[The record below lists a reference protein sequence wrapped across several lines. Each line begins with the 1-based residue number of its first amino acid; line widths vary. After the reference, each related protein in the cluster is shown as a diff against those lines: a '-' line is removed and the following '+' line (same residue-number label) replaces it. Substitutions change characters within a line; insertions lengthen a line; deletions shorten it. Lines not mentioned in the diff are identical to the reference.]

1 MSKRKLFLKDI
12 VVNTVAFG
20 VYMVAHHII
29 MLPYLAKVLP
39 VEVNA
44 QLLLFLM
51 LASIYTASFGN
62 EFGVLYQVRM
72 GRNPGDTVFS
82 DVYRLLHWSNL
93 LLIVISI
100 PLLLIL
106 DFSMQETL
114 ALTFITLL
122 WNIRMFYHSVLRHR
136 KQFKAIFVSNL
147 GYLLGVAAAIVLL
160 VKGVNIYWLPLM
172 LGEILSTLI
181 ALLKDKEFMKKTK
194 ARSSEYKVI
203 RKEGLNLVGA
213 AVLGNIPSY
222 GDKILVLPL
231 LGSSNMSAYYAGNS
245 LSKGLMLLVN
255 PVNGVLL
262 SWLSTDAGDNK
273 RSLTKRM
280 LRANLIIVI
289 ALALIS
295 YPLIYLATYLL
306 YRQFLDVVL
315 AIIIPLAIS
324 AAFSTGTTVL
334 KVIFLRY
341 YKISAIKYINL
352 LKIILFTGLAL
363 LGAYLGGLLGFTIA
377 IAVSNCIIWL
387 IYFFS
392 MFRSD

>member
-20 VYMVAHHII
+20 VYMLAHHII
-29 MLPYLAKVLP
+29 MLPYLAKILP
-39 VEVNA
+39 VEVNS
-44 QLLLFLM
+44 QLLLYLM
-51 LASIYTASFGN
+51 LASIFTASFGN

-72 GRNPGDTVFS
+72 GRNPSETAFS
-82 DVYRLLHWSNL
+82 DVYRLLHCSNL
-93 LLIVISI
+93 LLIVIFV
-100 PLLLIL
+100 PMLLIL
-106 DFSMQETL
+106 HFSVVESL
-114 ALTFITLL
+114 ALTLVTLL

-136 KQFKAIFVSNL
+136 KQFKSIFVSNL
-147 GYLLGVAAAIVLL
+147 GYLLGIAAAIVLL
-160 VKGVNIYWLPLM
+160 AKGVDIYWLPL
-172 LGEILSTLI
+172 LFGEFISTFI
-181 ALLKDKEFMKKTK
+181 TIFKDKDFLKKIK
-194 ARSSEYKVI
+194 ARSSEYKDI
-203 RKEGLNLVGA
+203 RREGLDLVGA
-213 AVLGNIPSY
+213 AVLGNIPGY

-231 LGSSNMSAYYAGNS
+231 LGSFNMSSYYAGNS

-262 SWLSTDAGDNK
+262 SWLSTDAGDDK
-273 RSLTKRM
+273 RRLTRRM

-306 YRQFLDVVL
+306 YRQFLEIVL
-315 AIIIPLAIS
+315 SIIIPLAIS
-324 AAFSTGTTVL
+324 AAFATGTTVL

-352 LKIILFTGLAL
+352 LKIIFFTGLAP
-363 LGAYLGGLLGFTIA
+363 LGAYWGGLLGFTVA
-377 IAVSNCIIWL
+377 IAVSNGIIWL

-392 MFRSD
+392 MLKSD